1 MAGPIW
7 VRKVGR
13 QNRDVRLLRSTS
25 QTTKEVMVTRRE
37 KVSFPSG
44 TVSCA
49 GYLFLPEPHA
59 GTGERLPVVILAHG
73 FSGTMDRLVPYAERF
88 ATDGLAALV
97 FDYRGFGESGGQ
109 PRQVVD
115 LPGQHQDLRAAIA
128 WVRSRSELDPDRV
141 ALWGNSLGGA
151 HVISVAADDPGIAAV
166 VAQIPFNGFPRRV
179 EGRSTA
185 AALRLFGA
193 MVWDSIKGRLH
204 LKPFYI
210 PMVGQPGKLAV
221 TTTLEA
227 ERHIQTLT
235 GGNVA
240 TRWKNQVA
248 PRGLLQMLRYRPAE
262 DAARLQAPLLVCA
275 AEQDRETPV
284 DSARALVQA
293 APRGTL
299 RVYPGTH
306 FDFYT
311 DPAIRD
317 RALADQLGFLHEHLH
332 ASSKVA

>member
-1 MAGPIW
+1 MTLP
-7 VRKVGR
+7 
-13 QNRDVRLLRSTS
+13 
-25 QTTKEVMVTRRE
+25 TKEVMVMTRE

-44 TVSCA
+44 AVGCA
-49 GYLFLPEPHA
+49 GYLFAPEPRA
-59 GTGERLPVVILAHG
+59 GTGECLPVVILAHG
-73 FSGTMDRLVPYAERF
+73 FSGTMDRLVPHAERF
-88 ATDGLAALV
+88 AADGIAALV

-115 LPGQHQDLRAAIA
+115 LPSQHQDLRAAIA
-128 WVRSRSELDPDRV
+128 WARGREDLDPDRV

-151 HVISVAADDPGIAAV
+151 HVISVAADDPRIVAV

-179 EGRSTA
+179 EGRSTG

-204 LKPFYI
+204 LEPFYI
-210 PMVGQPGKLAV
+210 PMVGKPGELAV
-221 TTTLEA
+221 TGTHEA
-227 ERHIQTLT
+227 DRHIQTLT
-235 GGNVA
+235 GGNL
-240 TRWKNQVA
+240 TTLWKNQVA
-248 PRGLLQMLRYRPAE
+248 PRGLLQMLRYRPAL

-275 AEQDRETPV
+275 AEQDREAPV
-284 DSARALVQA
+284 DTAWALVQA

-317 RALADQLGFLHEHLH
+317 RALADQLEFLHEHLH
-332 ASSKVA
+332 TSSKVV